1 VPKRVVCSLLVTAVA
16 VALLSVAAPRAR
28 SGASAAATLEVAYNK
43 KLKRKIVVD
52 AKGRTLYM
60 FVRDTKGV
68 PTCIPQ
74 RDRQCAAAWPGLK
87 TFDQPTAG
95 RGISAS
101 LVGGGARPDGTLQV
115 AYNNH
120 PLYYFHGGY
129 GVRGDKKAGQI
140 RGQGLGGLWR
150 VLSPKG
156 KPIRKVPA

>member
-1 VPKRVVCSLLVTAVA
+1 VPKRVVCALLVTAVA

-28 SGASAAATLEVAYNK
+28 SVASAAATLHVTYNQ

-60 FVRDTKGV
+60 FASDTKGY
-68 PTCIPQ
+68 PTCIPK
-74 RDRQCAAAWPGLK
+74 RDQQCAVAWPGLK
-87 TFDQPTAG
+87 TADQPTAG

-101 LVGGGARPDGTLQV
+101 LVGAAGLPDGTLQV
-115 AYNNH
+115 TYNNH
-120 PLYYFHGGY
+120 PLYHFHGGY

-140 RGQGLGGLWR
+140 RGQGLGALWW
-150 VLSPKG
+150 VLSPEG